1 MQIHEITLLNE
12 NALGAFGAGF
22 AKGAGIS
29 LPDTGTVGGT
39 VVSAYGDARQKAAAA
54 AAKPQ
59 IEAMAKREM
68 QGWNTAVT
76 NLLKQRNLSDR
87 AQLPQSDQQSLR
99 TDLRN
104 RVHKVFMQGRLGNE
118 YNRDFPA
125 RVDRRSQGNAKE
137 LVNRLNA
144 AIQSITNFKNNPAA
158 DAAQQMALWQEL
170 SQASYD
176 AMSLA
181 QFHPSQNTA
190 TAKTMP
196 KIKPNPDKSFN
207 IGDQKINPLDPV
219 GKEIT
224 QKIQA
229 AQAANSNQVPN
240 IILAQ
245 DGIRIGN
252 SLLDPRNPVD
262 AKIIELIQSQ
272 QAAGAAV

>member
-1 MQIHEITLLNE
+1 MQIHEITKLNE
-12 NALGAFGAGF
+12 SALGAFGAGF
-22 AKGAGIS
+22 AQGAGIS
-29 LPDTGTVGGT
+29 LPDTGTSGGT
-39 VVSAYGDARQKAAAA
+39 AVSAYGDARQKAAAA

-59 IEAMAKREM
+59 IAAMAKQEM

-76 NLLKQRNLSDR
+76 NLLKQRNLQSP
-87 AQLPQSDQQSLR
+87 AQLAQSDKQSLR

-104 RVHKVFMQGRLGNE
+104 RVHNVFMQKQLGNE

-125 RVDRRSQGNAKE
+125 RVDRRSQGKAKE

-144 AIQSITNFKNNPAA
+144 AIQSITNFKNPAA

-190 TAKTMP
+190 TAKPMP

-207 IGDQKINPLDPV
+207 IGNLKVNPLDPM
-219 GKEIT
+219 GKEII
-224 QKIQA
+224 QKLQA

-240 IILAQ
+240 IISAQ
-245 DGIRIGN
+245 DGIRVGKD
-252 SLLDPRNPVD
+252 LLDPRNPVD
-262 AKIIELIQSQ
+262 AKIIEIIQTQ
-272 QAAGAAV
+272 QAAGAAA